1 MKKMALLTAA
11 LSGSTVTLATPFADT
26 NSGRKFYVC
35 ATVQP
40 TDLIAS
46 AFAALTW
53 VEVKG
58 VGNLG
63 ETGNN
68 QNILTYD
75 EWATDVVQKGKGNT
89 DAGSPELEC
98 RRIPTDPG
106 QILMR
111 SLALLPGNYAFKTEA
126 NNAPEPGGTGTIKY
140 NRGIV
145 TGPRNPNGRGEDFE
159 LDIFT
164 LGLNQRQITV
174 EPTEAP

>member
-1 MKKMALLTAA
+1 MHKITAA
-11 LSGSTVTLATPFADT
+11 LLGSTVALATPFGDT

-35 ATVQP
+35 ATAQE
-40 TDLIAS
+40 TNLDAA
-46 AFAALTW
+46 AFALLTW

-58 VGNLG
+58 VGSLG

-75 EWATDVVQKGKGNT
+75 EWATDVIQKGKGNT

-106 QILMR
+106 QIIMR
-111 SLALLPGNYAFKTEA
+111 QIALLPGNYAFKTEH
-126 NNAPEPGGTGTIKY
+126 NNAPEVGGTGTIKY

-159 LDIFT
+159 IDIFT

-174 EPTEAP
+174 EPAGAP